1 MPNKTMQIT
10 DLRALAALIVTLFS
24 GEVATSATAAR
35 DIGMPA
41 VPEQIAPIEAP
52 FKMPQLQ
59 RPVFPDRT
67 FSIVDYGAKGD
78 GTTKNTEAFAKAIA
92 ACSGAGGGKVLV
104 PSGKWFTGAIHL
116 ESNVN
121 LCFQEGAEIHFSD
134 DPADYLPVV
143 FTRWQGVEVMNY
155 SPLIYAKDCE
165 NIAVTGP
172 GKLFGHGSRWWAW
185 KGQADS
191 KRYPNTNF
199 VGIPPAQRTY
209 GSPEVGL
216 RPQFIS
222 PINCR
227 NVLLEGFT
235 IADPGPFW
243 TIDPIY
249 CENVLIHGLSI
260 HTMGGP
266 NTDGID
272 IDSSR
277 NVLVEYCLLDVGD
290 DGVCLKSGYNED
302 GWRVAK
308 PTENVVVRN
317 VTTLHCHGGIVIGSE
332 VSGDVRNLLA
342 YDCNFNGSVTGIR
355 IKSNAERGGVVEN
368 IYCHGITM
376 RQIKKEAIQLV
387 NNYTQRVT
395 NYDSPTV
402 TKGASAWTT
411 FRNINIKDVTC
422 DNAGTA
428 ANIQGSA
435 QKPVENLILK
445 NITITAKTGMEFNW
459 VTGLKLIHVS
469 IKPAS
474 GQPMNILNCSEV
486 HSEP

>member
-1 MPNKTMQIT
+1 MGASVLP
-10 DLRALAALIVTLFS
+10 
-24 GEVATSATAAR
+24 G
-35 DIGMPA
+35 
-41 VPEQIAPIEAP
+41 QIAPIEAP

-67 FSIVDYGAKGD
+67 FSIVDYGAKND
-78 GTTKNTEAFAKAIA
+78 GTTKNTEAFRKAIA
-92 ACSGAGGGKVLV
+92 ACVAAGGGKVLV

-116 ESNVN
+116 KSNVN
-121 LCFQEGAEIHFSD
+121 LCLQEGAEIHFSD

-155 SPLIYAKDCE
+155 SPLIYARDCE

-185 KGQADS
+185 KKQADS
-191 KRYPNTNF
+191 KRWPNTNF
-199 VGIPPAQRTY
+199 EGIPLEQRIY

-243 TIDPIY
+243 TINPIY
-249 CENVLIHGLSI
+249 CENVIMRGLSI
-260 HTMGGP
+260 HTKGGP

-272 IDSSR
+272 IDSTR

-290 DGVCLKSGYNED
+290 DGVCLKSGYNGD

-317 VTTLHCHGGIVIGSE
+317 VTTLNCHGGMVIGSE
-332 VSGDVRNLLA
+332 ISGDVRNVLA
-342 YDCNFNGSVTGIR
+342 YDCLYDGSDTGIR
-355 IKSNAERGGVVEN
+355 LKSNASRGGVVEN
-368 IYCHGITM
+368 IYCRSISM
-376 RQIKKEAIQLV
+376 RQIKKDAIQLV
-387 NNYTQRVT
+387 NNYDPSSV
-395 NYDSPTV
+395 PM
-402 TKGASAWTT
+402 GASAWTT
-411 FRNINIKDVTC
+411 FRNINIKDIAC
-422 DNAGTA
+422 AGAGAA
-428 ANIQGSA
+428 ANIQGVA
-435 QKPVENLILK
+435 QKPIENLTME
-445 NITITAKTGMEFNW
+445 NITITAKTGMKFNW

-469 IKPAS
+469 SKPAS
-474 GQPMNILNCSEV
+474 GEPMNFLNCPEVLSER
-486 HSEP
+486 